1 MTEREEIQE
10 LRKEIQIHNHKYYIL
25 DQPEISD
32 YEFDLKLK
40 RLEELERL
48 HPELYDE
55 YSPTVRVGGSVTKN
69 FENKNHPNR
78 MYSLDNAY
86 SYEELET
93 WYRRCLN
100 AIKDETGREQIEISC
115 ELKYDGA
122 SINLIYENGKLSS
135 AITRGDGFQGDV
147 VTANIKTVRTVPLE
161 LRGDFPASFEIRGEV
176 ILEKSEFERINS
188 ERSKLGL
195 ATYMNPRN
203 TASGSLKLQDSGEV
217 AKRKLTCLPYAV
229 AGENLPFKTQIEV
242 LESLAAFGFKI
253 PDHYRSCKNLN
264 EVQDFIA
271 YWAERKNNLPFE
283 IDGVVLKVNALEDQ
297 DLLGATSKSPRW
309 ALAYKFESENT
320 ITRLVDV
327 VYQVGRTGA
336 ITPVA
341 QLEPV
346 LLAGTIVK
354 RASLHNKDQID
365 KLGLCF
371 NDRVYV
377 EKGGEIIPKIVAV
390 VSRES
395 ERNERVSF
403 IEHCPECETPLSRI
417 EGEAQHYC
425 PNTEYCPPQIKG
437 RIQHF
442 ISRNAM
448 DIDGLG
454 SETVS
459 QLVDEGLI
467 NRIED
472 LYQLKAEEL
481 IVLDR
486 MAQKSVEN
494 LLEGVSKSKNQPFA
508 KVLFGI
514 GIRHVGQTVAKTL
527 TKEFG
532 SIDQLSQ
539 ATFDE
544 LVAIN
549 EIGPRI
555 AESVLSFFALEPNKI
570 TIERLKYEGL
580 NFEVI
585 QNDQVQ
591 KKQLF
596 EGKSI
601 VVSGV
606 FSNFSR
612 SELKQLIEELG
623 GKNVSSISSKTD
635 LLIAGDQM
643 GPAKKKKAEALNIPM
658 LSEIDLENK
667 LKELSDQS

>member
-100 AIKDETGREQIEISC
+100 AIRDETGREQIEISC

-135 AITRGDGFQGDV
+135 AITRGDGFQGDM

-161 LRGDFPASFEIRGEV
+161 LRGHFPASFEIRGEV

-188 ERSKLGL
+188 ERSNLGL

-283 IDGVVLKVNALEDQ
+283 IDGIVLKVNALEDQ
-297 DLLGATSKSPRW
+297 ELLGATSKSPRW
-309 ALAYKFESENT
+309 ALAYKFESENA

-365 KLGLCF
+365 KLDLCF

-390 VSRES
+390 VSGES

-494 LLEGVSKSKNQPFA
+494 LLEGVSKSKDQPFA

-527 TKEFG
+527 AKEFK

-544 LVAIN
+544 LIAIN

-555 AESVLSFFALEPNKI
+555 AESVLSFFALELNQI
-570 TIERLKYEGL
+570 TIERLKQEGL

-643 GPAKKKKAEALNIPM
+643 GPAKRKKAEALNIPM

>member
-100 AIKDETGREQIEISC
+100 AIRDETGREQIEISC

-161 LRGDFPASFEIRGEV
+161 LRGHFPASFEIRGEV

-188 ERSKLGL
+188 ERSNLGL

-229 AGENLPFKTQIEV
+229 AGVNLPFKTQIEV

-283 IDGVVLKVNALEDQ
+283 IDGIVLKVNALEDQ
-297 DLLGATSKSPRW
+297 KLLGATSKSPRW
-309 ALAYKFESENT
+309 ALAYKFESENA

-365 KLGLCF
+365 KLDLCF

-390 VSRES
+390 VSGES

-494 LLEGVSKSKNQPFA
+494 LLEGVSKSKDQPFA

-527 TKEFG
+527 AKEFK

-544 LVAIN
+544 LIAIN

-555 AESVLSFFALEPNKI
+555 AESVLSFFALELNQI
-570 TIERLKYEGL
+570 TIERLKQEGL

-591 KKQLF
+591 KKQIF

-643 GPAKKKKAEALNIPM
+643 GPAKRKKAEALNIPM

>member
-100 AIKDETGREQIEISC
+100 TIKDETGREQIEISC

-176 ILEKSEFERINS
+176 ILEKSEFERINN
-188 ERSKLGL
+188 ERSNLGL

-271 YWAERKNNLPFE
+271 YWADRKNNLPFE
-283 IDGVVLKVNALEDQ
+283 IDGIVLKVNALEDQ
-297 DLLGATSKSPRW
+297 ELLGATSKSPRW
-309 ALAYKFESENT
+309 ALAYKFESENA

-341 QLEPV
+341 QLDPV

-390 VSRES
+390 VSGES

-527 TKEFG
+527 AKEFK

-539 ATFDE
+539 ATLDE

-555 AESVLSFFALEPNKI
+555 AESVLSFFALEPNQI
-570 TIERLKYEGL
+570 TIERLKQEGL

-585 QNDQVQ
+585 QNDQAQ

>member
-100 AIKDETGREQIEISC
+100 AIRDETGREQIEISC

-161 LRGDFPASFEIRGEV
+161 LRGHFPASFEIRGEV

-188 ERSKLGL
+188 ERSNLGL

-283 IDGVVLKVNALEDQ
+283 IDGIVLKVNALEDQ
-297 DLLGATSKSPRW
+297 ELLGATSKSPRW
-309 ALAYKFESENT
+309 ALAYKFESENA

-365 KLGLCF
+365 KLDLCF

-390 VSRES
+390 VSGES

-494 LLEGVSKSKNQPFA
+494 LLEGVSKSKDQPFA

-527 TKEFG
+527 AKEFK

-544 LVAIN
+544 LIAIN

-555 AESVLSFFALEPNKI
+555 AESVLSFFALELNQI
-570 TIERLKYEGL
+570 TIERLKQEGL

-643 GPAKKKKAEALNIPM
+643 GPAKRKKAEALNIPM

>member
-1 MTEREEIQE
+1 MTEREEILE

-100 AIKDETGREQIEISC
+100 AIRDETGLEQIEISC

-188 ERSKLGL
+188 ERSNLGL

-253 PDHYRSCKNLN
+253 PYHYRSSKNLN

-283 IDGVVLKVNALEDQ
+283 IDGIVLKVNALEDQ
-297 DLLGATSKSPRW
+297 KLLGATSKSPRW
-309 ALAYKFESENT
+309 ALAYKFESENA

-365 KLGLCF
+365 KLDLCF

-390 VSRES
+390 VSGES

-494 LLEGVSKSKNQPFA
+494 LLEGVSKSKDQPFA

-527 TKEFG
+527 AKEFK

-544 LVAIN
+544 LIAIN

-555 AESVLSFFALEPNKI
+555 AESVLSFFALEPNQI
-570 TIERLKYEGL
+570 TIERLKKEGL
-580 NFEVI
+580 NFEVV
-585 QNDQVQ
+585 QNDKVQ

>member
-1 MTEREEIQE
+1 MTEREEILE

-100 AIKDETGREQIEISC
+100 AIRDETGLEQIEISC

-188 ERSKLGL
+188 ERSNLGL

-253 PDHYRSCKNLN
+253 PYHYRSSKNLN

-283 IDGVVLKVNALEDQ
+283 IDGIVLKVNALENQ
-297 DLLGATSKSPRW
+297 ELLGATSKSPRW
-309 ALAYKFESENT
+309 ALAYKFESENA

-390 VSRES
+390 VSGES

-494 LLEGVSKSKNQPFA
+494 LLEGVSKSKDQPFA

-514 GIRHVGQTVAKTL
+514 GIRHVGH
-527 TKEFG
+527 
-532 SIDQLSQ
+532 
-539 ATFDE
+539 
-544 LVAIN
+544 
-549 EIGPRI
+549 R
-555 AESVLSFFALEPNKI
+555 VL
-570 TIERLKYEGL
+570 
-580 NFEVI
+580 
-585 QNDQVQ
+585 
-591 KKQLF
+591 
-596 EGKSI
+596 
-601 VVSGV
+601 
-606 FSNFSR
+606 
-612 SELKQLIEELG
+612 
-623 GKNVSSISSKTD
+623 
-635 LLIAGDQM
+635 
-643 GPAKKKKAEALNIPM
+643 
-658 LSEIDLENK
+658 
-667 LKELSDQS
+667 

>member
-100 AIKDETGREQIEISC
+100 TIKDETGREQIEISC

-176 ILEKSEFERINS
+176 ILEKSEFERINN
-188 ERSKLGL
+188 ERSNLGL

-283 IDGVVLKVNALEDQ
+283 IDGIVLKVNALEDQ
-297 DLLGATSKSPRW
+297 ELLGATSKSPRW
-309 ALAYKFESENT
+309 ALAYKFESENA

-390 VSRES
+390 VSGES
-395 ERNERVSF
+395 ERNERVNF

-527 TKEFG
+527 AKEFG

-539 ATFDE
+539 ATFDD

-555 AESVLSFFALEPNKI
+555 AESVLSFFALEPNQI
-570 TIERLKYEGL
+570 TIERLKQEGL

-601 VVSGV
+601 VISGV